1 MRKRKI
7 EVTELIIEVGR
18 RCNLN
23 CDHCLRGD
31 PDKFGNLVI
40 SKEIINAALK
50 DICTISILTLT
61 GGEPFLYPEII
72 SYIADTIKRKHINLL
87 NFFIATNG
95 TIMSEKVMSA
105 IIKLYRLSEDR
116 EFCSIR
122 ISDDEFHQQ
131 ERQRNNVD
139 IDPAFGMFSSE
150 FAYRDTKKFD
160 KPEYIINQGN
170 ASMYLDARQNPVDDG
185 FMVSDEGDPIIVEG
199 NIYVNTNGDILS
211 GCDYSYEYQEF
222 NIHGNILKNNLYEI
236 LEVTTAYE
244 EESSQI
250 AV

>member
-1 MRKRKI
+1 
-7 EVTELIIEVGR
+7 
-18 RCNLN
+18 
-23 CDHCLRGD
+23 
-31 PDKFGNLVI
+31 
-40 SKEIINAALK
+40 
-50 DICTISILTLT
+50 LTLT

-72 SYIADTIKRKHINLL
+72 SYIADTIERKHINLL
-87 NFFIATNG
+87 GFFIATNG
-95 TIMSEKVMSA
+95 TVRSDKALLA
-105 IIKLYRLSEDR
+105 IIKLYRLSEDK
-116 EFCSIR
+116 EIGYCSIK
-122 ISDDEFHQQ
+122 ISDDEFHRQ
-131 ERQRNNVD
+131 ERLRNNVE
-139 IDPAFGMFSSE
+139 IDPALDIFSITE
-150 FAYRDTKKFD
+150 RDTKKFTN
-160 KPEYIINQGN
+160 PEHLINQGN
-170 ASMYLDARQNPVDDG
+170 AAMNLDARRNPTDDG